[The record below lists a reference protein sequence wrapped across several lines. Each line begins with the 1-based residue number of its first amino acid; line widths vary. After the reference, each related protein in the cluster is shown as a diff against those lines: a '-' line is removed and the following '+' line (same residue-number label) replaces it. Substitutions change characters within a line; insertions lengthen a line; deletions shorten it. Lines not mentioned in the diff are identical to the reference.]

1 MLPDGPLSATLGG
14 TVMFNT
20 TQTPPEQPFT
30 FVEWKFGEKVIID
43 TNTNATAE
51 YEGRV
56 TLFTSTG
63 SLELRNLVL
72 SDSGEYRVLIISQDG
87 SSEGGT
93 TRLEVYGEQM
103 FHLCLF
109 SCGMKIM

>member
-1 MLPDGPLSATLGG
+1 MLPDRLLNATAGG
-14 TVMFNT
+14 TMVFT
-20 TQTPPEQPFT
+20 TTLTPSENPFT
-30 FVEWKFGEKVIID
+30 FVEWKFGDQSIIS
-43 TNTNATAE
+43 TNTNATAD

-72 SDSGEYRVLIISQDG
+72 SDSGEYRVLIIPQGG
-87 SSEGGT
+87 SLLEGN

-103 FHLCLF
+103 FHLCIF
-109 SCGMKIM
+109 